1 MMQSPKKLRK
11 GYVSCEDHHLLLMH
25 STLSETQHSYQR
37 LVNSFV
43 PLSPFPPKSKTGC
56 FHRSNWGES
65 WCYRTKFLPVH
76 VKWYRGEQT
85 QRTNS
90 LEASTSKMGKDNR
103 KITCELVMSDM
114 PFKLIWSLSFR
125 VGGFNHFEIQCNS
138 KSPGAWTQQSL
149 SILISICII
158 S

>member
-11 GYVSCEDHHLLLMH
+11 GFVSCEDHHLLLMH
-25 STLSETQHSYQR
+25 STLSETQQLPKTGGFCCFS
-37 LVNSFV
+37 V
-43 PLSPFPPKSKTGC
+43 PLSPKSKKWC
-56 FHRSNWGES
+56 FHRSKWGES

-90 LEASTSKMGKDNR
+90 LEASTSKMGKDDR